1 LSPEERQALRQ
12 EKSAPILDELY
23 QWLVETQPSV
33 VPKSALGKAVNYLL
47 NQWPKLHTYLEDGR
61 LSIDNDGSKK
71 LDVLPIGG
79 RRDGERESVQL
90 GDDLSSQRSQ
100 SVLLLRASIPRAAQ
114 TDIE

>member
-1 LSPEERQALRQ
+1 MTNLPDDVDQLKAMLR
-12 EKSAPILDELY
+12 
-23 QWLVETQPSV
+23 
-33 VPKSALGKAVNYLL
+33 
-47 NQWPKLHTYLEDGR
+47 
-61 LSIDNDGSKK
+61 DGSKK

-90 GDDLSSQRSQ
+90 GDDLSCQRSQ